1 MYRFAMETPISI
13 TRTERVDD
21 IPLLLAQMEKMNIAA
36 LLDKHFPMHGNW
48 QGLSLG
54 EVVVVW
60 LAYILSEGDHR
71 LNSVQGWVAGVLMTL
86 ALCLK
91 AVGLREL
98 DFGDDRLAVVL
109 DRLGQDDKW
118 EAYESEQNGV
128 LLRVYDLKA
137 ERVRLDSTTAKSYA
151 TVTEGGLFQFGH
163 SKEHRPDLPQLK
175 INQSVLDPLGMPLT
189 TTVVSGECA
198 DDPLYVPEMRK
209 VQACLQRHGVLYVG
223 DCKMAAIDTR
233 AYVAACQDY
242 YLCPLPAVQMP
253 RAALQ
258 ALLEPV
264 WTGQQPLV
272 PVYRPQEKETD
283 KPEHIANGFSCTVKL
298 SADCEGKR
306 VDWQEQ
312 RLVVRSLKQAASQE
326 KALDA
331 RMEKAEKAIA
341 DLNLRGRGRKCLDEE
356 SLLGAAGNI
365 LERYD
370 VAGLLAVEITRE
382 TQTVHKRAYGKR
394 AAETVAVTTLTA
406 CASRNADAYADAV
419 RNLGWR
425 VFACNDLEL
434 NLTEAVLAYREEYLI
449 ERGFNR
455 LRGKV
460 LGITP
465 LFLSSTTRIKGLVRL
480 LGIALRVLCLV
491 EFTVRKALQEQGE
504 KLDHIYAGNPKRA
517 TAKPTTEMM
526 LLAFR
531 GLSLN
536 VFNFNGADRRCM
548 TPLNAVQTR
557 ILGLIGFPTAI
568 YQGIEMQ
575 SGELVVKMGEP

>member
-1 MYRFAMETPISI
+1 METQINI

-54 EVVVVW
+54 EIVVVW

-71 LNSVQGWVAGVLMTL
+71 LNSVQGWVAGILMTL
-86 ALCLK
+86 SICLQ
-91 AVGLREL
+91 AVGLRKL
-98 DFGDDRLAVVL
+98 DFSDDRLAVVL
-109 DRLGQDDKW
+109 ERLGHDDGW
-118 EAYESEQNGV
+118 EAYESEQGGV
-128 LLRVYDLKA
+128 LLRVYDLKVK
-137 ERVRLDSTTAKSYA
+137 RVRIDSTTAKSYV
-151 TVTEGGLFQFGH
+151 TVTEDGLFQFGH
-163 SKEHRPDLPQLK
+163 SKERRPDLPQLK

-189 TTVVSGECA
+189 TTIVSGECA
-198 DDPLYVPEMRK
+198 DDPLYVPEIGK
-209 VQACLQRHGVLYVG
+209 VRACLQRHGVLYVG
-223 DCKMAAIDTR
+223 DCKMAAINTR
-233 AYVAACQDY
+233 AYVAAHRDY

-253 RAALQ
+253 KAALE

-264 WTGQQPLV
+264 WAGGQPLS
-272 PVYRPQEKETD
+272 PVYRPPDKETD
-283 KPEHIANGFSCTVKL
+283 EPEHIADGFSRTVKL
-298 SADCEGKR
+298 SADSEGRR

-312 RLVVRSLKQAASQE
+312 RLVVRSLKRADSQE

-331 RMEKAEKAIA
+331 RLEKAEKAIA
-341 DLNLRGRGRKCLDEE
+341 GLNLRGRGRKCLDEKG
-356 SLLGAAGNI
+356 LLGAADNI
-365 LERYD
+365 LERHG
-370 VAGLLAVEITRE
+370 VAGLLAVEIARE

-394 AAETVAVTTLTA
+394 AAETVAVTTLAA
-406 CASRNADAYADAV
+406 CTSRNADAYADAV

-425 VFACNDLEL
+425 VFACNDPGLS
-434 NLTEAVLAYREEYLI
+434 LTEAVLAYREEYII

-455 LRGKV
+455 LRGKT
-460 LGITP
+460 LGMTP
-465 LFLSSTTRIKGLVRL
+465 LFLSSTTRIKGLIRL

-491 EFTVRKALQEQGE
+491 EFTVRKALQEQGA
-504 KLDHIYAGNPKRA
+504 KLDHIYAGNPKRS

-536 VFNFNGADRRCM
+536 VVNFNGSGRCCM

-557 ILGLIGFPTAI
+557 ILGLIGFPSAI

-575 SGELVVKMGEP
+575 SRKLVVKMSEP